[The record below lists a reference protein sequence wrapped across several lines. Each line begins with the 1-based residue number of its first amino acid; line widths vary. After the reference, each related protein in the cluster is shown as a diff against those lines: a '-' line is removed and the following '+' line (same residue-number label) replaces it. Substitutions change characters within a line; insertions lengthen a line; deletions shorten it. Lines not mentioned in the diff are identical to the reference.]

1 MVKVTK
7 CPKMRNFCQGDLS
20 TPRLEQMHLTRDE
33 KGELQWEGG
42 LNTTIK
48 HMFDE
53 MLIEQ
58 FLVSFDHAQNLQNS
72 QVTEVSDQLPKL
84 E

>member
-20 TPRLEQMHLTRDE
+20 TPRLEQMHLTRHE
-33 KGELQWEGG
+33 EGELQWEGG

-53 MLIEQ
+53 MT
-58 FLVSFDHAQNLQNS
+58 VKNS
-72 QVTEVSDQLPKL
+72 QVTEVTNQLPKL

>member
-1 MVKVTK
+1 MVIVTE
-7 CPKMRNFCQGDLS
+7 CPKMKNFCHGELS

-33 KGELQWEGG
+33 DGELQWEGD

-53 MLIEQ
+53 MN
-58 FLVSFDHAQNLQNS
+58 VQNS
-72 QVTEVSDQLPKL
+72 QAVEVTDQLL
-84 E
+84 QME

>member
-53 MLIEQ
+53 MN
-58 FLVSFDHAQNLQNS
+58 VQNS